1 MVTTGVE
8 NGAENGVVNGKP
20 TVFVVVQ
27 LTGGNDF
34 MNTVIPY
41 ADDVY
46 YDSRPVISIPQDQV
60 IPIDGYIGFNPNFAP
75 VAELYERG
83 DVAIAQGV
91 GYPNSSRSHFRGMD
105 IWHTSEPDRIGNEGW
120 LGQVT
125 DRMDP
130 GRENPLTC
138 VNIGRGLPRAMSK
151 PGVPI
156 TSVGDLDNYGVMSG
170 ISEDAERAQALEVFE
185 KMYGAALGTGPVRD
199 YVARTGMDALRGA
212 DVLKK
217 APERYSSE
225 VEYASNPI
233 ARSLRDA
240 ARVHLADL
248 GTRIIYTQHGGYDT
262 HANEVPTHPRLL
274 SELSGAIMDFFQDLR
289 DHGASD
295 NVVMLVFTEF
305 GRRIRDNGSGCDHGA
320 GGGSFVIGDRVKGG
334 LYAEYPSLDID
345 KQTDGDMAH
354 TYDFRGLYTTLLERW
369 MGVEAA
375 PIVGGHYEE
384 LPIFSR

>member
-1 MVTTGVE
+1 MKI
-8 NGAENGVVNGKP
+8 NGKS

-27 LTGGNDF
+27 LSGGNDF
-34 MNTVIPY
+34 MNTLIPY
-41 ADDVY
+41 GSDIY
-46 YDSRPVISIPQDQV
+46 YDSRPVIGIPQNEVMPMD
-60 IPIDGYIGFNPNFAP
+60 DYLGWNPNFAP
-75 VAELYERG
+75 VKELYDEG
-83 DVAIAQGV
+83 SVAVIQGV
-91 GYPNSSRSHFRGMD
+91 GYPNSSRSHFRGTD
-105 IWHTSEPDRIGNEGW
+105 IWHTAEPNKIGTEGW
-120 LGQVT
+120 LGQAVAE
-125 DRMDP
+125 MDP
-130 GRENPLTC
+130 NGENPLTC

-156 TSVGDLDNYGVMSG
+156 TSVGDLDNYGVMTG
-170 ISEDAERAQALEVFE
+170 IADQSEREQALRIFE
-185 KMYGAALGTGPVRD
+185 KMYGPAVGTGMVRE
-199 YVARTGMDALRGA
+199 YVSRTGMDVLRGA
-212 DVLKK
+212 DVLKR
-217 APERYSSE
+217 APETYTSN
-225 VEYASNPI
+225 VEYADNPI

-248 GTRIIYTQHGGYDT
+248 GTRVIYTGHGGYDT

-274 SELSGAIMDFFQDLR
+274 SELSGGIMDFFQDLR
-289 DHGASD
+289 DHDASE

-375 PIVGGHYEE
+375 PIVGGQYEE
-384 LPIFSR
+384 LPLFEDA

>member
-1 MVTTGVE
+1 MD
-8 NGAENGVVNGKP
+8 ARDKP

-27 LTGGNDF
+27 LAGGNDF

-41 ADDVY
+41 GNDIY
-46 YDSRPVISIPQDQV
+46 YDSRPVISIPQER
-60 IPIDGYIGFNPNFAP
+60 ILPIDNYLGFNPYFSP
-75 VAELYERG
+75 VKELYDEG
-83 DVAIAQGV
+83 KVAIVQGV
-91 GYPNSSRSHFRGMD
+91 GYPNSSRSHFRSTD

-120 LGQVT
+120 LGQVVAE
-125 DRMDP
+125 MDP
-130 GRENPLTC
+130 QKENPLTC

-151 PGVPI
+151 SGVPI

-170 ISEDAERAQALEVFE
+170 ISDESDRRQALEVFE
-185 KMYGAALGTGPVRD
+185 KMYGQAIGTGMVKE
-199 YVARTGMDALRGA
+199 YVAQTGMDVLRGA
-212 DVLKK
+212 DVLKR
-217 APERYSSE
+217 APEVYLSDI
-225 VEYASNPI
+225 EYANNPI

-262 HANEVPTHPRLL
+262 HANEVPNHPRLL
-274 SELSGAIMDFFQDLR
+274 TELSGAIMDFFQDVR
-289 DHGASD
+289 DHNASD

-320 GGGSFVIGDRVKGG
+320 GGGSFIIGERVNGG

-354 TYDFRGLYTTLLERW
+354 TYDFRGLYTSLLEQW

-375 PIVGGHYEE
+375 PIVGGHYEQ
-384 LPIFSR
+384 LPIISAASG

>member
-1 MVTTGVE
+1 ME
-8 NGAENGVVNGKP
+8 ANGKP

-34 MNTVIPY
+34 MNTLIPY
-41 ADDVY
+41 GNGAY
-46 YDSRPVISIPQDQV
+46 YDSRPVIGVPRDEV
-60 IPIDGYIGFNPNFAP
+60 LPLDDHLGFNPNFAP
-75 VAELYERG
+75 VKELYDAG
-83 DVAIAQGV
+83 NVAVVQGV
-91 GYPNSSRSHFRGMD
+91 GYPDSSRSHFRGMD
-105 IWHTSEPDRIGNEGW
+105 IWHTAEPNKIGTEGW
-120 LGQVT
+120 LGQAVAEI
-125 DRMDP
+125 DP
-130 GRENPLTC
+130 KGENPLTC

-170 ISEDAERAQALEVFE
+170 ISAETERARALRAFE
-185 KMYGAALGTGPVRD
+185 KMYSQAIGSGPVRD
-199 YVARTGMDALRGA
+199 YVARTGMDIIRGA

-217 APERYSSE
+217 APADYVSD
-225 VEYASNPI
+225 VEYADNPI

-289 DHGASD
+289 DHDASE
-295 NVVMLVFTEF
+295 NVAMLVFTEF
-305 GRRIRDNGSGCDHGA
+305 GRRVRDNGSGCDHGA
-320 GGGSFVIGDRVKGG
+320 GGGSFVIGDRVNGG
-334 LYAEYPSLDID
+334 LHAEYPSLDID
-345 KQTDGDMAH
+345 RQTDGDLAH

-369 MGVEAA
+369 LGVEAA
-375 PIVGGHYEE
+375 PIVGGRYEE
-384 LPIFSR
+384 LPLFK

>member
-1 MVTTGVE
+1 MK
-8 NGAENGVVNGKP
+8 VNGKP

-27 LTGGNDF
+27 LSGGNDF
-34 MNTVIPY
+34 MNTLIPY
-41 ADDVY
+41 GNDIY
-46 YDSRPVISIPQDQV
+46 YDSRPVIGIPQNEVMPLD
-60 IPIDGYIGFNPNFAP
+60 DYLGWNPNFAP
-75 VAELYERG
+75 VKELYDEG
-83 DVAIAQGV
+83 SVAVVQGV
-91 GYPNSSRSHFRGMD
+91 GYPNSSRSHFRGTD
-105 IWHTSEPDRIGNEGW
+105 IWHTAEPNKIGTEGW
-120 LGQVT
+120 LGQAVAE
-125 DRMDP
+125 MDP
-130 GRENPLTC
+130 NGENPLTC

-156 TSVGDLDNYGVMSG
+156 TSVGDLDNYGVMTG
-170 ISEDAERAQALEVFE
+170 IADQSEREQALRIFE
-185 KMYGAALGTGPVRD
+185 KMYGPAVGTGMVRE
-199 YVARTGMDALRGA
+199 YVSRTGMDVLRGA
-212 DVLKK
+212 DVLKR
-217 APERYSSE
+217 APETYTSN
-225 VEYASNPI
+225 VEYAANPI

-248 GTRIIYTQHGGYDT
+248 GTRVIYTGHGGYDT

-274 SELSGAIMDFFQDLR
+274 SELSGGIMDFFQDLR
-289 DHGASD
+289 DHDASE

-320 GGGSFVIGDRVKGG
+320 GGGSFVIGDRVRGG

-375 PIVGGHYEE
+375 PIVGGQYEE
-384 LPIFSR
+384 LPLFEE

>member
-1 MVTTGVE
+1 M
-8 NGAENGVVNGKP
+8 NVNGKP

-27 LTGGNDF
+27 LSGGNDF
-34 MNTVIPY
+34 MNTLIPY
-41 ADDVY
+41 GSDIY
-46 YDSRPVISIPQDQV
+46 YDSRPVIGIPQNEV
-60 IPIDGYIGFNPNFAP
+60 MPMDGYLGWNPNFAP
-75 VAELYERG
+75 VKELYDEG
-83 DVAIAQGV
+83 SVAVIQGV
-91 GYPNSSRSHFRGMD
+91 GYPNSSRSHFRGTD
-105 IWHTSEPDRIGNEGW
+105 IWHTAEPNKIGTEGW
-120 LGQVT
+120 LGQAVAE
-125 DRMDP
+125 MDP
-130 GRENPLTC
+130 NGENPLTC

-156 TSVGDLDNYGVMSG
+156 TSVGDLDNYGVMTG
-170 ISEDAERAQALEVFE
+170 IGDQFEREQALRIFE
-185 KMYGAALGTGPVRD
+185 KMYGPAVGTGMVRE
-199 YVARTGMDALRGA
+199 YVSRTGMDVLRGA
-212 DVLKK
+212 DVLKR
-217 APERYSSE
+217 APETYTSN
-225 VEYASNPI
+225 VEYADNPI

-248 GTRIIYTQHGGYDT
+248 GTRVIYTGHGGYDT

-274 SELSGAIMDFFQDLR
+274 SELSGGIMDFFQDLR
-289 DHGASD
+289 DHDASE

-375 PIVGGHYEE
+375 PIVGGQYEE
-384 LPIFSR
+384 LPLFKDA

>member
-1 MVTTGVE
+1 MDA
-8 NGAENGVVNGKP
+8 NDKP

-27 LTGGNDF
+27 LNGGNDF

-41 ADDVY
+41 GSDIY
-46 YDSRPVISIPQDQV
+46 YDSRPVIGIPQEQV
-60 IPIDGYIGFNPNFAP
+60 LPIDEYLGFNPNFSP
-75 VAELYERG
+75 VKELYDEGR
-83 DVAIAQGV
+83 VAIVQGV
-91 GYPNSSRSHFRGMD
+91 GYPDSSRSHFRSTD
-105 IWHTSEPDRIGNEGW
+105 IWHTAEPNRIGTEGW
-120 LGQVT
+120 LGQVVHE
-125 DRMDP
+125 MDP
-130 GRENPLTC
+130 LKENPLTC

-170 ISEDAERAQALEVFE
+170 IAEEAQRRQALEIFE
-185 KMYGAALGTGPVRD
+185 KMYGPAVGTGLVRE
-199 YVARTGMDALRGA
+199 YVAQTGMDVLRGS
-212 DVLKK
+212 DVLKR
-217 APERYSSE
+217 APEVYSST
-225 VEYASNPI
+225 VEYADNPI
-233 ARSLRDA
+233 AKGLRDA

-262 HANEVPTHPRLL
+262 HANEVPNHPRLL
-274 SELSGAIMDFFQDLR
+274 TELSGAIMDFFQDLR
-289 DHGASD
+289 DHDASD

-320 GGGSFVIGDRVKGG
+320 GGGSFVIGERVKGG
-334 LYAEYPSLDID
+334 LYSEYPSLDID

-369 MGVEAA
+369 MGIEAA

-384 LPIFSR
+384 LPIFLE

>member
-1 MVTTGVE
+1 ME
-8 NGAENGVVNGKP
+8 VNGKP

-34 MNTVIPY
+34 MNTLIPY
-41 ADDVY
+41 GNGVY
-46 YDSRPVISIPQDQV
+46 YDSRPVIGVPRDEV
-60 IPIDGYIGFNPNFAP
+60 LPLDDHLGFNPNFAP
-75 VAELYERG
+75 VKELYDAG
-83 DVAIAQGV
+83 NVAVVQGV
-91 GYPNSSRSHFRGMD
+91 GYPDSSRSHFRGTD
-105 IWHTSEPDRIGNEGW
+105 IWHTAEPNKIGTEGW
-120 LGQVT
+120 LGQAVAQI
-125 DRMDP
+125 DP
-130 GRENPLTC
+130 KGENPLTC

-170 ISEDAERAQALEVFE
+170 ISAETERARALRAFE
-185 KMYGAALGTGPVRD
+185 KMYSQAIGSGPVRD
-199 YVARTGMDALRGA
+199 YVARTGMDIIRGA

-217 APERYSSE
+217 APAGYVSD
-225 VEYASNPI
+225 VEYADNPI

-289 DHGASD
+289 DHDASE
-295 NVVMLVFTEF
+295 NVAMLVFTEF
-305 GRRIRDNGSGCDHGA
+305 GRRVRDNGSGCDHGA
-320 GGGSFVIGDRVKGG
+320 GGGSFVIGDRVNGG
-334 LYAEYPSLDID
+334 LHAEYPSLETD
-345 KQTDGDMAH
+345 KLTDGDLAH

-375 PIVGGHYEE
+375 PIVGGRYEE
-384 LPIFSR
+384 LPLFG

>member
-1 MVTTGVE
+1 ME
-8 NGAENGVVNGKP
+8 VNGKP

-34 MNTVIPY
+34 MNTLIPY
-41 ADDVY
+41 GSGVY
-46 YDSRPVISIPQDQV
+46 YDSRPVIGVPRDEV
-60 IPIDGYIGFNPNFAP
+60 LPLDDHLGFNPNFAP
-75 VAELYERG
+75 VKELYDAG
-83 DVAIAQGV
+83 NVAIIQGV
-91 GYPNSSRSHFRGMD
+91 GYPDSSRSHFRGTD
-105 IWHTSEPDRIGNEGW
+105 IWHTAEPNKIGTEGW
-120 LGQVT
+120 LGQAVAQI
-125 DRMDP
+125 DP
-130 GRENPLTC
+130 KGENPLTC

-170 ISEDAERAQALEVFE
+170 ISAETERARALRAFE
-185 KMYGAALGTGPVRD
+185 KMYSQAIGSGPVRD
-199 YVARTGMDALRGA
+199 YVARTGMDIIRGA

-217 APERYSSE
+217 APAGYVSD
-225 VEYASNPI
+225 VEYADNPI

-289 DHGASD
+289 DHDASE
-295 NVVMLVFTEF
+295 NVAMLVFTEF
-305 GRRIRDNGSGCDHGA
+305 GRRVRDNGSGCDHGA
-320 GGGSFVIGDRVKGG
+320 GGGSFVIGDRVNGG
-334 LYAEYPSLDID
+334 LHAEYPSLETD
-345 KQTDGDMAH
+345 KLTDGDLAH

-375 PIVGGHYEE
+375 PIVGGRYEE
-384 LPIFSR
+384 LPLFA

>member
-1 MVTTGVE
+1 ME
-8 NGAENGVVNGKP
+8 VNGKP

-27 LTGGNDF
+27 LNGGNDF

-41 ADDVY
+41 GNDIY
-46 YDSRPVISIPQDQV
+46 YDSRPVIRIPQEQ
-60 IPIDGYIGFNPNFAP
+60 ILPIDNYLGFNPNFAP
-75 VAELYERG
+75 VKELYDEGR
-83 DVAIAQGV
+83 VAIVQGV
-91 GYPNSSRSHFRGMD
+91 GYPNSSRSHFRGTD
-105 IWHTSEPDRIGNEGW
+105 IWHTAEPDRIGTEGW
-120 LGQVT
+120 LGQVVHE
-125 DRMDP
+125 MDP
-130 GRENPLTC
+130 RKENPLTC

-170 ISEDAERAQALEVFE
+170 ITSEAERRQALDIFE
-185 KMYGAALGTGPVRD
+185 KMYGPAVGTGPVRE
-199 YVARTGMDALRGA
+199 YVAQTGMDVLRGA

-217 APERYSSE
+217 APEIYSST
-225 VEYASNPI
+225 VEYADNPI
-233 ARSLRDA
+233 ASSLRDA

-262 HANEVPTHPRLL
+262 HANEVPNHPRLL
-274 SELSGAIMDFFQDLR
+274 TELSGAIMDFFQDLR
-289 DHGASD
+289 DHDASE

-320 GGGSFVIGDRVKGG
+320 GGGSFVIGERVKGG

-345 KQTDGDMAH
+345 KQTYGDMAH
-354 TYDFRGLYTTLLERW
+354 TYDFRGLYTTLLEEW

-375 PIVGGHYEE
+375 PIVRGQYEKI
-384 LPIFSR
+384 PIFA

>member
-1 MVTTGVE
+1 ME
-8 NGAENGVVNGKP
+8 AMDKP

-27 LTGGNDF
+27 LSGGNDF
-34 MNTVIPY
+34 MNTIVPY
-41 ADDVY
+41 QNDIY
-46 YDSRPVISIPQDQV
+46 YDSRPVIAIPQQQ
-60 IPIDGYIGFNPNFAP
+60 ILPIDDRIGFNPSFAP
-75 VAELYERG
+75 VKELYDEG
-83 DVAIAQGV
+83 MVAIVQGV
-91 GYPNSSRSHFRGMD
+91 GYPNSSRSHFRGTD
-105 IWHTSEPDRIGNEGW
+105 IWHTAEPDRIGTEGW
-120 LGQVT
+120 LGQAVA
-125 DRMDP
+125 RMDP
-130 GRENPLTC
+130 ARENPLTC
-138 VNIGRGLPRAMSK
+138 VNIGRGLPRAMAK

-170 ISEDAERAQALEVFE
+170 IADEAERRQALDVFE
-185 KMYGAALGTGPVRD
+185 KMYGQAVGTGLVKE
-199 YVARTGMDALRGA
+199 YVAQTGMDVLRGA
-212 DVLKK
+212 DVLRK
-217 APERYSSE
+217 APESYSSS

-262 HANEVPTHPRLL
+262 HANEVPNHPRLL
-274 SELSGAIMDFFQDLR
+274 TELSGAIMDFFQDLR
-289 DHGASD
+289 DHEAAD

-305 GRRIRDNGSGCDHGA
+305 GRRVKDNGSGCDHGA
-320 GGGSFVIGDRVKGG
+320 GGGSFVIGERVNGG

-375 PIVGGHYEE
+375 PIVGGRFEE
-384 LPIFSR
+384 IPIISG

>member
-1 MVTTGVE
+1 ME
-8 NGAENGVVNGKP
+8 VNGKP

-27 LTGGNDF
+27 LAGGNDF

-41 ADDVY
+41 TNDIY
-46 YDSRPVISIPQDQV
+46 YDSRPVIHVPQEQV
-60 IPIDGYIGFNPNFAP
+60 LPIDDQLGFNPHFAP
-75 VAELYERG
+75 VKELYDEG
-83 DVAIAQGV
+83 KVAIVQGV
-91 GYPNSSRSHFRGMD
+91 GYPNSSRSHFRSTD
-105 IWHTSEPDRIGNEGW
+105 IWFTAEPDRIGPEGW
-120 LGQVT
+120 LGQAVAE
-125 DRMDP
+125 MDP
-130 GRENPLTC
+130 AHENPLTC
-138 VNIGRGLPRAMSK
+138 INIGRGLPRAMAKS
-151 PGVPI
+151 GVPI

-170 ISEDAERAQALEVFE
+170 ITEEAERQQALDIFA
-185 KMYGAALGTGPVRD
+185 KLYGQAIGSGPVRE
-199 YVARTGMDALRGA
+199 YVAQTGMDVLRGA

-217 APERYSSE
+217 APAMYSSDI
-225 VEYASNPI
+225 EYGNNPI

-262 HANEVPTHPRLL
+262 HANEVPNHPRLL
-274 SELSGAIMDFFQDLR
+274 SELSGGIMDFFQDLR
-289 DHGASD
+289 DHNASE

-320 GGGSFVIGDRVKGG
+320 GGGSFIIGDRVKGG
-334 LYAEYPSLDID
+334 LYAEYPSLEID

-375 PIVGGHYEE
+375 PIVGGQYEE
-384 LPIFSR
+384 LPLFA

>member
-1 MVTTGVE
+1 MEAT
-8 NGAENGVVNGKP
+8 AKP

-34 MNTVIPY
+34 MNTLIPY
-41 ADDVY
+41 GSGAY
-46 YDSRPVISIPQDQV
+46 YDSRPVIGVPRDEV
-60 IPIDGYIGFNPNFAP
+60 LPLDDHLGFNPNFAP
-75 VAELYERG
+75 VKELYDAG
-83 DVAIAQGV
+83 NVAVVQGV
-91 GYPNSSRSHFRGMD
+91 GYPDSSRSHFRGTD
-105 IWHTSEPDRIGNEGW
+105 IWHTAEPNKIGTEGW
-120 LGQVT
+120 LGQAVAQI
-125 DRMDP
+125 DP
-130 GRENPLTC
+130 KGENPLTC

-170 ISEDAERAQALEVFE
+170 ISAETERARALRAFE
-185 KMYGAALGTGPVRD
+185 KMYSQAIGSGPVRD
-199 YVARTGMDALRGA
+199 YVARTGMDIIRGA

-217 APERYSSE
+217 APAGYVSD
-225 VEYASNPI
+225 VEYADNPI

-248 GTRIIYTQHGGYDT
+248 GTRIIYAQHGGYDT

-289 DHGASD
+289 DHDASE
-295 NVVMLVFTEF
+295 NVAMLVFTEF
-305 GRRIRDNGSGCDHGA
+305 GRRVRDNGSGCDHGA
-320 GGGSFVIGDRVKGG
+320 GGGSFVIGDRVNGG
-334 LYAEYPSLDID
+334 LHAEYPSLETD
-345 KQTDGDMAH
+345 KLMDGDLAH

-375 PIVGGHYEE
+375 PIVGGRYEE
-384 LPIFSR
+384 LPLFG

>member
-1 MVTTGVE
+1 MKI
-8 NGAENGVVNGKP
+8 NGKP

-27 LTGGNDF
+27 LSGGNDF
-34 MNTVIPY
+34 MNTLIPY
-41 ADDVY
+41 GNDIY
-46 YDSRPVISIPQDQV
+46 YDSRPVIGIPQEE
-60 IPIDGYIGFNPNFAP
+60 ILPIDGYLGWNPNFAP
-75 VAELYERG
+75 VKELYDEG
-83 DVAIAQGV
+83 SVAVVQGV
-91 GYPNSSRSHFRGMD
+91 GYPNSSRSHFRGTD
-105 IWHTSEPDRIGNEGW
+105 IWHTAEPNKIGTEGW
-120 LGQVT
+120 LGQAVSE
-125 DRMDP
+125 MDP
-130 GRENPLTC
+130 NGQNPLTC

-156 TSVGDLDNYGVMSG
+156 TSVGDLDNYGVMTG
-170 ISEDAERAQALEVFE
+170 ISDQSEREQALRIFE
-185 KMYGAALGTGPVRD
+185 KMYGPAVGTGVVRE
-199 YVARTGMDALRGA
+199 YVSRTGMDVLRGA
-212 DVLKK
+212 DVLKR
-217 APERYSSE
+217 APESYASN
-225 VEYASNPI
+225 VEYAANPI
-233 ARSLRDA
+233 AQSLRDA

-248 GTRIIYTQHGGYDT
+248 GTRVIYTQHGGYDT

-274 SELSGAIMDFFQDLR
+274 SELSGGIMDFFQDLR
-289 DHGASD
+289 DHDASE

-375 PIVGGHYEE
+375 PIVGGAYEE
-384 LPIFSR
+384 LPLFKE